1 MQGIRDLLQSSNT
14 QHENKFQ
21 ALQKSMDEIAQNSE
35 IKKCLNFVIWQY
47 DDLKIKVEDLEKER
61 KKERN
66 YMNQLEEKV
75 LWEDMSKLEI
85 RNVPKMERES
95 REDLKHILAKI
106 TYFRFD

>member
-1 MQGIRDLLQSSNT
+1 MTSFMQGIRDLLQSSNT

-75 LWEDMSKLEI
+75 
-85 RNVPKMERES
+85 
-95 REDLKHILAKI
+95 
-106 TYFRFD
+106 